1 MSDIATRQPTGLAIS
16 SDQTWWNER
25 QSAALAQ
32 IGVADAPQADQLVF
46 LHYCQRTG
54 LDPSAR
60 QIYMIGRWSREGT
73 KYTIQ
78 TSIDG
83 FRLIGR
89 RAADAHRETLEV
101 SDTEWCGPDGIWRD
115 VWLSDEPPAAARVA
129 VLRNGGRFPA
139 VALFR
144 EYAQTKK
151 DGNLTQMWADKGA
164 LMIAKCAEALAWRK
178 AFPHDLSGLYT
189 SDEMDQAN
197 NRQAAPA
204 PTPPPAAD
212 PAEMIAATLDGEVL
226 VTADQT
232 GQLTALMADLALDK
246 RQMLATV
253 REVTGRAVKSAADL
267 TEVEADLVIA
277 DLAARLT
284 PTTEGES

>member
-1 MSDIATRQPTGLAIS
+1 MSELATRQPSGLAIS

-54 LDPSAR
+54 LDPFAR

-101 SDTEWCGPDGIWRD
+101 SDTEWCGPDGLWRD

-212 PAEMIAATLDGEVL
+212 PADMIAATRDGEAL
-226 VTADQT
+226 ISPAQNA
-232 GQLTALMADLALDK
+232 QLAALMADLALDK
-246 RQMLATV
+246 RQVLATA
-253 REVTGRAVKSAADL
+253 REITGRAIKSAADL

-277 DLAARLT
+277 NLAARA
-284 PTTEGES
+284 PEAEAVES